1 MNLTYH
7 RLTHIAAILS
17 FLVIVLGAWV
27 RLSDAGLGCPDWPG
41 CYGQL
46 TWPDAPAEVQ
56 SANAAFPDRPVETH
70 KAWKEMVHRYLAGAL
85 VLLVLAL
92 NRVAW
97 RRDDGAP
104 ALRGKSTFLLG
115 LIIVQALLGM
125 WTVTLKLLP
134 IIVMLHLIG
143 GLATFSLLLWLWH
156 ASRSAHSYSPGPQ
169 LRRMRRWVVLAI
181 TLLTVQIALGGWTS
195 SNYAALACPDLPT
208 CMNQWWPDTNFREGF
223 KLWREVGVDYE
234 GGILDLAS
242 RAAIHLAHRI
252 GAVITLL
259 TLLYVAFKLIR
270 VATFQRSGVLLGC
283 LVVFQ
288 FLLGL
293 LNVALQLPLAIAVA
307 HNGVAAL
314 LLAVLVS
321 LLYRT
326 SPGKF

>member
-1 MNLTYH
+1 
-7 RLTHIAAILS
+7 
-17 FLVIVLGAWV
+17 
-27 RLSDAGLGCPDWPG
+27 
-41 CYGQL
+41 
-46 TWPDAPAEVQ
+46 
-56 SANAAFPDRPVETH
+56 
-70 KAWKEMVHRYLAGAL
+70 
-85 VLLVLAL
+85 
-92 NRVAW
+92 
-97 RRDDGAP
+97 
-104 ALRGKSTFLLG
+104 
-115 LIIVQALLGM
+115 
-125 WTVTLKLLP
+125 
-134 IIVMLHLIG
+134 
-143 GLATFSLLLWLWH
+143 
-156 ASRSAHSYSPGPQ
+156 
-169 LRRMRRWVVLAI
+169 MRRWVVLAI